1 MNRGSVNEGLSS
13 NAGLGVQLQ
22 EIANAPLQSRIA
34 DVLREAI
41 LCGDL
46 RPGQA
51 LTEVSLSQ
59 QLQVSRAPV
68 REAFR
73 SLVKEGLLE
82 SVPYKGT
89 RVRPLSRTD
98 IDETYSLRGQ
108 LEAFAVT
115 RIVGRAEPVD
125 FTSLE
130 ASCRTMQNLAASG
143 DVAELNRED
152 ERFHKTLIELAD
164 HALLMSVWTTLALRV
179 RQIMALRNRQNQD
192 PMEVALNHP
201 PIVAA
206 LKNKD
211 LSTALGYL
219 ERHIASAADL
229 SLDLVIEDPLKDT
242 PESTPKST
250 PENLANGKAEA
261 T

>member
-1 MNRGSVNEGLSS
+1 MNEELSS
-13 NAGLGVQLQ
+13 VGVQLQ
-22 EIANAPLQSRIA
+22 EIANLPLQTRIA

-73 SLVKEGLLE
+73 SLAKEGLLE

-98 IDETYSLRGQ
+98 IEETYSLRGQ

-115 RIVGRAEPVD
+115 RITERAAPVD
-125 FTSLE
+125 FALLETS
-130 ASCRTMQNLAASG
+130 CQTMQELAASG
-143 DVAELNRED
+143 DVAGLNRED
-152 ERFHKTLIELAD
+152 ERFHETLIKLAD
-164 HALLMSVWTTLALRV
+164 HALLTSVWTTLALRV
-179 RQIMALRNRQNQD
+179 RQIMALRNRQNRD
-192 PMEVALNHP
+192 PMEVALNHL
-201 PIVAA
+201 PILAA
-206 LKNKD
+206 LKTRD
-211 LSTALGYL
+211 LGGALSHL
-219 ERHIASAADL
+219 ERHVASAADL
-229 SLDLVIEDPLKDT
+229 SLDLVVEDVVVKDLATKDVTLKDT
-242 PESTPKST
+242 V
-250 PENLANGKAEA
+250 ENP
-261 T
+261 

>member
-1 MNRGSVNEGLSS
+1 MNEELSS
-13 NAGLGVQLQ
+13 VGVQLR
-22 EIANAPLQSRIA
+22 EIANLPLQARIA

-46 RPGQA
+46 RPGQT
-51 LTEVSLSQ
+51 LTEVSLAQ

-73 SLVKEGLLE
+73 SLAKEGLLE

-98 IDETYSLRGQ
+98 IEETYSLRGQ

-115 RIVGRAEPVD
+115 RIIERTASVD
-125 FTSLE
+125 FAPLE
-130 ASCRTMQNLAASG
+130 ASCQTMQELAAVG
-143 DVAELNRED
+143 DVAGLNRED

-164 HALLMSVWTTLALRV
+164 HALLMSVWATLSLRV

-206 LKNKD
+206 LKAKD
-211 LSTALGYL
+211 LSGALSYL
-219 ERHIASAADL
+219 ERHVASAADL
-229 SLDLVIEDPLKDT
+229 SLDLVAKDMVKNT
-242 PESTPKST
+242 
-250 PENLANGKAEA
+250 
-261 T
+261 

>member
-1 MNRGSVNEGLSS
+1 
-13 NAGLGVQLQ
+13 VQLQ
-22 EIANAPLQSRIA
+22 EIANLPLRSRVA
-34 DVLREAI
+34 ELLREAI

-46 RPGQA
+46 RPGQT
-51 LTEVSLSQ
+51 LTEASLAQ

-73 SLVKEGLLE
+73 SLAKEGLLE

-98 IDETYSLRGQ
+98 IEETYSLRGQ
-108 LEAFAVT
+108 LEAFAAA
-115 RIVGRAEPVD
+115 RIVSRSDVID
-125 FTSLE
+125 FAPLE
-130 ASCRTMQNLAASG
+130 DICATMQQLAAEG
-143 DVAELNRED
+143 DVSSLNRED

-179 RQIMALRNRQNQD
+179 RQIMALRNQQNQN

-206 LKNKD
+206 LKARD
-211 LSTALGYL
+211 LGAALEHL
-219 ERHIASAADL
+219 ERHVASAADL
-229 SLDLVIEDPLKDT
+229 SLEMVGEG
-242 PESTPKST
+242 
-250 PENLANGKAEA
+250 A
-261 T
+261 

>member
-1 MNRGSVNEGLSS
+1 MSENVGPKTGG
-13 NAGLGVQLQ
+13 AQLQ
-22 EIANAPLQSRIA
+22 EIANLPLRSRVA
-34 DVLREAI
+34 EKLREAI
-41 LCGDL
+41 LRGDL
-46 RPGQA
+46 RPGQT

-73 SLVKEGLLE
+73 SLAKEGLLE

-89 RVRPLSRTD
+89 RVRLLSRTD
-98 IDETYSLRGQ
+98 IEETYSLRGQ

-115 RIVGRAEPVD
+115 RIVNSPVVVD
-125 FTSLE
+125 LTPLE
-130 ASCRTMQNLAASG
+130 HICRTMQDLAAVG
-143 DVAELNRED
+143 DVSSLNRED

-179 RQIMALRNRQNQD
+179 RQIMALRNQQNQN

-206 LKNKD
+206 LRAKD
-211 LSTALGYL
+211 LGAALEHL
-219 ERHIASAADL
+219 ERHVASAADL
-229 SLDLVIEDPLKDT
+229 SLEMIGEG
-242 PESTPKST
+242 
-250 PENLANGKAEA
+250 A
-261 T
+261 